1 MSSPLYAEGTLVR
14 STSMDL
20 QLKNISKSF
29 SGVHAL
35 KNVDFEANFGEIR
48 ALLGENGAG
57 KSTLIKILSGSLK
70 PDTGEIYLE
79 GKKLDIKK
87 PKDAFR
93 QGIATVYQELSLSLN
108 LSVAHNVFLNSDEL
122 KFGQMVNKKDI
133 ERRTQEL
140 LDKYEIEGVK
150 PTDLVRDLGLPYR
163 QMIEIIKA
171 IAKDPKVV
179 ILDEATSS
187 LSEDRVEW
195 LLKMARKMA
204 DEGRIVIFISHR
216 MAEIFGGCDNVTVFR
231 NGENVGSRKL
241 SETNADELVTMMLGR
256 RQEGYYPERIDHS
269 QDIPVLEVKGLELK
283 KKLTGIDLTVRKG
296 EVMGV
301 GGLAGQGQAELFQ
314 TLSGVLNPTAGKIL
328 IEGKA
333 KQLKNPTES
342 IKQGI
347 ALIPEDRGNQGLVL
361 PQTIRENIT
370 LPVVGKIRKFGVF
383 IDRKKEEQII
393 EASMKQLKIKAEDAD
408 VQVMTL
414 SGGNQQKVVFAKMFA
429 ADPKVFLLYD
439 CTRGVDVGTKAE
451 IFNLVRDLAEKGNA
465 LLYYSSDVEELTH
478 VCDRVAVMCDGN
490 ISAIL
495 SGEDIT
501 KENII
506 LASVGEKVQT
516 KDEALQEEVK
526 EDE

>member
-1 MSSPLYAEGTLVR
+1 
-14 STSMDL
+14 MDL
-20 QLKNISKSF
+20 ELKNISKSF

-35 KNVDFEANFGEIR
+35 KNVDFSANFGEIR

-57 KSTLIKILSGSLK
+57 KSTLIKILSGSLR
-70 PDTGEIYLE
+70 PDTGEIYLD
-79 GKKLDIKK
+79 GNRLNIKC

-108 LSVAHNVFLNSDEL
+108 LSVAHNVFLNNDDVKL
-122 KFGQMVNKKDI
+122 GQMINKKEI
-133 ERRTQEL
+133 ERKTQEL
-140 LDKYEIEGVK
+140 LDKYEVDGVK

-171 IAKDPKVV
+171 LAKNPRVV
-179 ILDEATSS
+179 ILDEPTSS
-187 LSEDRVEW
+187 LSEDRVIW
-195 LLKMARKMA
+195 LLKIARKMA

-216 MAEIFGGCDNVTVFR
+216 MAEIFGGCDTVTVFR
-231 NGENVGSRKL
+231 NGENVGSRDLK
-241 SETNADELVTMMLGR
+241 ETDADELVSMMLGR
-256 RQEGYYPERIDHS
+256 RQEGFFPERIDMS
-269 QDIPVLEVKGLELK
+269 TDEVMLKTQGLCLK
-283 KKLTGIDLTVRKG
+283 KKLNGVELEVKKG

-301 GGLAGQGQAELFQ
+301 GGLAGQGQSELFSV
-314 TLSGVLNPTAGKIL
+314 LSGVLNPTAGKIY
-328 IEGKA
+328 INGEE

-342 IKQGI
+342 IKNGI

-361 PQTIRENIT
+361 PQTIKENIT
-370 LPVVGKIRKFGVF
+370 LPVVEKIKKFGMF
-383 IDRKKEEQII
+383 IDRKKEDELIKR
-393 EASMKQLKIKAEDAD
+393 SMEQLKIKATDAD

-451 IFNLVRDLAEKGNA
+451 IFTLVRELAKKGNA

-478 VCDRVAVMCDGN
+478 VCDRVSVMCDGK
-490 ISAIL
+490 IAAVL
-495 SGEDIT
+495 AGEEID

-506 LASVGEKVQT
+506 LASVGEKIKKSNK
-516 KDEALQEEVK
+516 KDTEEEK
-526 EDE
+526 GDEQA

>member
-1 MSSPLYAEGTLVR
+1 
-14 STSMDL
+14 MDL

-35 KNVDFEANFGEIR
+35 KNVDFEANFGEVR

-70 PDTGEIYLE
+70 PDTGEIYLD
-79 GKKLDIKK
+79 GKKLEIKK

-122 KFGQMVNKKDI
+122 KFGQMVNRKDI
-133 ERRTQEL
+133 EKRTEEL
-140 LDKYEIEGVK
+140 LKKYDIEGIK

-163 QMIEIIKA
+163 QMVEIIKA
-171 IAKDPKVV
+171 LAKDPKVV
-179 ILDEATSS
+179 ILDEPTSS

-195 LLKMARKMA
+195 LLKIARKMA

-241 SETNADELVTMMLGR
+241 SETNSDELVSMMLGR
-256 RQEGYYPERIDHS
+256 RQEGFYPERIDYS
-269 QDIPVLEVKGLELK
+269 EDNIVLETKDLRLKEKLKGVNLQVK
-283 KKLTGIDLTVRKG
+283 KG

-314 TLSGVLNPTAGKIL
+314 TLSGVLVPTHGEIL
-328 IEGKA
+328 INGEIKRI
-333 KQLKNPTES
+333 KNPTES
-342 IKQGI
+342 IRQGI

-361 PQTIRENIT
+361 PQTIKENIT
-370 LPVVGKIRKFGVF
+370 LPVVNKIKKLGFF
-383 IDRKKEEQII
+383 IDRKKEAQII
-393 EASMKQLKIKAEDAD
+393 ESSMNKLKIKASDAD

-451 IFNLVRDLAEKGNA
+451 IFNLVRDLAKQGNA

-478 VCDRVAVMCDGN
+478 VCDRVCVMCDGN
-490 ISAIL
+490 ISAVL

-506 LASVGEKVQT
+506 LASVGEKVRSAVGEEET
-516 KDEALQEEVK
+516 LQKEEVA
-526 EDE
+526 DE